1 VRAYVTPELI
11 NQALLIVEPA
21 IIKMLNGPAKRKDLN
36 LICLRPDAMWDVMTD
51 FEERYDRGEFDDQFV
66 ARSFDFGDS
75 KSWEWDYGKYA
86 RAKAWLTLRTRK
98 PSGWCQEHPAILLP
112 GDVKYRG
119 SWITESGIITAASGV
134 ESHWDE
140 WAARLL
146 GETIDMLAY
155 HQHQAI
161 MTDEGRDYV

>member
-1 VRAYVTPELI
+1 MSAYVTLELI

-21 IIKMLNGPAKRKDLN
+21 ILKVLNKGPAKRNHLS
-36 LICLRPDAMWDVMTD
+36 LICLNPEAEWSPDVDISELDGTEDDLVL
-51 FEERYDRGEFDDQFV
+51 GEKN
-66 ARSFDFGDS
+66 FGDTGA
-75 KSWEWDYGKYA
+75 WQWDYRRYA
-86 RAKAWLTLRTRK
+86 RAKAWLTLRTSK

-119 SWITESGIITAASGV
+119 SWITESGIITAGSGV

-146 GETIDMLAY
+146 GNTIDMLVF

-161 MTDEGRDYV
+161 MADENRDYV